1 LLAFLVTFLWS
12 TSWILIRLGLNE
24 IPPLVFAGIRYSLAF
39 LVLVPFFFIGRFYR
53 QFSQVAKNKWKK
65 LIWPGL
71 LFYLVAQ
78 GTQFIGLKILP
89 TVSLIS
95 SLQLLMVT
103 FMGILALAE
112 KPDSLQLF
120 GMILNLAGILVFL

>member
-1 LLAFLVTFLWS
+1 MK
-12 TSWILIRLGLNE
+12 E
-24 IPPLVFAGIRYSLAF
+24 IPPLVFAGIRCSLAF

-89 TVSLIS
+89 TMTVSLIS
-95 SLQLLMVT
+95 SLQPLMVT